1 MGRSA
6 LAAASGTRPYTLR
19 VALSDV
25 FLLIGWLLTLL
36 TLVILIRVII
46 SWVPHINAGSPFIR
60 VVKAIADPVLTP
72 FRGVLPTL
80 GGMLD
85 LSPVLAI
92 VVLEV
97 LSQIFFNLSND
108 ASVGASSVVYY
119 LLSAIEQIVLTLVV
133 IVIVLTLLRFI
144 VTLFHADPRHP
155 LTRAVRAMAAPFCR
169 PFEGITISGRS
180 SSVDVG
186 ALVATGVYIVTFVVL
201 QVIFTRIIL
210 PAVA

>member
-1 MGRSA
+1 M
-6 LAAASGTRPYTLR
+6 
-19 VALSDV
+19 ALSDV

-46 SWVPHINAGSPFIR
+46 SWIPHINPSSPFIR

-72 FRGVLPTL
+72 FRGVLPKL

-92 VVLEV
+92 VVVEV

-108 ASVGASSVVYY
+108 ASFGASSVVYY
-119 LLSAIEQIVLTLVV
+119 VLSAIEQIVLTVVV

-144 VTLFHADPRHP
+144 ITLFHADPWHP
-155 LTRAVRAMAAPFCR
+155 LTRAVHAMAAPFCR
-169 PFEGITISGRS
+169 PFEGITTSGRG

-186 ALVATGVYIVTFVVL
+186 ALVATGVYIVAFVVL
-201 QVIFTRIIL
+201 QVIFSRVIL